1 MADFDFDEVA
11 RWSRA
16 AQGKTLSRRQD
27 ADLSFVNESE
37 IGGNDLLLDTCVYID
52 QMQGRTPEIVETLI
66 EVRQAN
72 HSTVAIQELMHTVG
86 VLDPSD
92 PRTASVVAEIR
103 THVMAMRPH
112 RTFAPEPD
120 VLGKAAMLSGII
132 CHQQHYGAD
141 NKLRVLMDC
150 VLFIQALKLGFTVL
164 TANIGD
170 FDLLLQLVPGGR
182 VLFYRRN

>member
-11 RWSRA
+11 RWSRG
-16 AQGKTLSRRQD
+16 AQRKTLSRRQD
-27 ADLSFVNESE
+27 ADLPFVDESE
-37 IGGNDLLLDTCVYID
+37 IGGSDLLLDTCVYID
-52 QMQGRTPEIVETLI
+52 QMQGKAPGILEMLI
-66 EVRQAN
+66 EGRQVN
-72 HSTVAIQELMHTVG
+72 HSTVAVQELMHTVG

-92 PRTASVVAEIR
+92 PRTAGVVAEIR
-103 THVMAMRPH
+103 KHVMAMRPH

-132 CHQQHYGAD
+132 CRQQHYGGD
-141 NKLRVLMDC
+141 SKLRALMDC

-170 FDLLLQLVPGGR
+170 FDLLLQLVPAGR
-182 VLFYRRN
+182 VLFYRRK

>member
-1 MADFDFDEVA
+1 MADFDFDDAV
-11 RWSRA
+11 RWTRP
-16 AQGKTLSRRQD
+16 AQGKMLVRRDD
-27 ADLSFVNESE
+27 ADLPFVEADE

-52 QMQGRTPEIVETLI
+52 QMQSKAPEVLEALI
-66 EVRQAN
+66 EGRQVN

-86 VLDPSD
+86 VLDPND
-92 PRTASVVAEIR
+92 ARTAGVVAEIR
-103 THVMAMRPH
+103 THIKAMRPH

-132 CHQQHYGAD
+132 CRQQHYGGD
-141 NKLRVLMDC
+141 GKLRALMDC
-150 VLFIQALKLGFTVL
+150 VLFVQALKLGFTVL

-170 FDLLLQLVPGGR
+170 FDLLLQLVPAGR

>member
-1 MADFDFDEVA
+1 LADFDFDKVV

-16 AQGKTLSRRQD
+16 AQGKTLIRRQD
-27 ADLSFVNESE
+27 DDLPFVDECE
-37 IGGNDLLLDTCVYID
+37 ISGNDLLLDTCVYID
-52 QMQGRTPEIVETLI
+52 QMQDRTPEILETLI

-86 VLDPSD
+86 VLNPGD
-92 PRTASVVAEIR
+92 PRTAAAVVAIGAYIKE
-103 THVMAMRPH
+103 MRPH

-120 VLGKAAMLSGII
+120 ALGKAAMLSGII
-132 CHQQHYGAD
+132 CRQQHYGGGNRFRA
-141 NKLRVLMDC
+141 LMDS

-170 FDLLLQLVPGGR
+170 FDLLLQLVPDGR
-182 VLFYRRN
+182 VLFYRRK